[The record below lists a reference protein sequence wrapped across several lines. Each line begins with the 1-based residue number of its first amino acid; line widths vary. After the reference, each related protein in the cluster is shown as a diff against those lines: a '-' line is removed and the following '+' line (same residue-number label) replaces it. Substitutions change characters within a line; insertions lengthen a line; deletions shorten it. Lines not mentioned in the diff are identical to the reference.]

1 MFLNS
6 GKSLEDVFHI
16 RVTTR
21 TLTLKSAHDFHT
33 ETQAKQKKIK
43 IDERVPTKIRHEK
56 KGLQRNDASLEI
68 DSLSNLGKNVN
79 MKFRISRILFI
90 SLTVEQTNDFLFFI
104 HKLAFER

>member
-33 ETQAKQKKIK
+33 ETQAKPKKIK

-56 KGLQRNDASLEI
+56 KVYSATMHRSKSTLYLI
-68 DSLSNLGKNVN
+68 
-79 MKFRISRILFI
+79 
-90 SLTVEQTNDFLFFI
+90 
-104 HKLAFER
+104 